1 MKNIFKALNVAS
13 EKELNN
19 LVESLNLEINDYIN
33 FMSMLNETL
42 EPQTIRDNLFQL
54 TESLYNGSYEKLREH
69 ISKKPFER
77 KLKEETVYDHS
88 WYEVKKQKY
97 PKRTKDGVK
106 INEGIKDW
114 FKKDNKQYRI
124 EMDSNGAY
132 LSKDKKHIVGDKND
146 ALIISGYKK
155 ALKLAKWL
163 NNYEG
168 TTIYH
173 PVEVKDSLNE
183 NSSNESEYKVGQKL
197 MYKKNGNTYVID
209 KVNGKYYDIK
219 DSYSNKVYPVYKN
232 TLDSEFKLLKEVLED
247 EEVKNDTT
255 EVKEPIQKSSADPEI
270 TQFISTTEK
279 VVNNTTNPDILK
291 GLIDSID
298 AKITLSTDIEQTNKL
313 SELKQK
319 AETKIV
325 SVKNVKSV
333 MESFDNNSN
342 FKFDV
347 NVEIDTIE
355 WDYDEYDPSLPTE
368 GSTTI
373 SMTIDE
379 LKDCFILG
387 EGDTIDD
394 FSDRDITDALF
405 ESTFVI
411 EYIYNYLDE
420 LSGGISS
427 STFDIEIEN
436 IDELRKVLKYIFQ
449 EEDNKDEEPET
460 TGEEFDESVNYDYDE
475 PEFEVGD
482 TTRFMWG
489 DKKLQGKVI
498 DVISNRGVKYY
509 NVSVYNPETKKT
521 ETYVKVDP
529 IDNEMKK
536 IISDYE
542 LNEQLDETCSAGATC
557 VSNVS
562 GFSKPIGKTI
572 KRNKKKVKE
581 TFDSKLFKESIL
593 NDMECSSKI
602 NGKQLRYFFNEGKYY
617 LSVDNAL
624 VKTFDKDVMI
634 ETVDEILYDEDISY
648 KLLEG
653 YSCYEMDILMEDVM
667 SNPLNPKIQPNSE
680 QKEPTSLEDSERNKE
695 LLDIMNSKKEISVVD
710 DDSMEIINNQ
720 EIVNKDEQSGNY
732 FVKDKMTNEITLV
745 DPNSIKVEK

>member
-54 TESLYNGSYEKLREH
+54 TESLYNGSYEKLQEH

-97 PKRTKDGVK
+97 PKRTKDGMICESK
-106 INEGIKDW
+106 ED
-114 FKKDNKQYRI
+114 I
-124 EMDSNGAY
+124 ELENDVENDS
-132 LSKDKKHIVGDKND
+132 I
-146 ALIISGYKK
+146 
-155 ALKLAKWL
+155 
-163 NNYEG
+163 
-168 TTIYH
+168 
-173 PVEVKDSLNE
+173 
-183 NSSNESEYKVGQKL
+183 
-197 MYKKNGNTYVID
+197 
-209 KVNGKYYDIK
+209 
-219 DSYSNKVYPVYKN
+219 
-232 TLDSEFKLLKEVLED
+232 
-247 EEVKNDTT
+247 EEPK
-255 EVKEPIQKSSADPEI
+255 QKSSADPEI
-270 TQFISTTEK
+270 TQFINTTEK

-333 MESFDNNSN
+333 MESFDNNS
-342 FKFDV
+342 KSIDV
-347 NVEIDTIE
+347 NIEIDSIE
-355 WDYDEYDPSLPTE
+355 WDYGEYDPTIPTE
-368 GSTTI
+368 CSTTI

-405 ESTFVI
+405 ESTFNI
-411 EYIYNYLDE
+411 EKVYDYLDE

-427 STFDIEIEN
+427 SSFNIEIEN
-436 IDELRKVLKYIFQ
+436 IDEIRNVLKYIFQ
-449 EEDNKDEEPET
+449 EEDNIDEEPET
-460 TGEEFDESVNYDYDE
+460 SGEEFDESVNYDYYV
-475 PEFEVGD
+475 PNFYVGD
-482 TTRFMWG
+482 NVEFVWNNEKYTGR
-489 DKKLQGKVI
+489 VI
-498 DVISNRGVKYY
+498 DVIDRGSYEYY
-509 NVSVYNPETKKT
+509 NVISYVEENQREETFT
-521 ETYVKVDP
+521 HVDP

-536 IISDYE
+536 IISDDE
-542 LNEQLDETCSAGATC
+542 LDETCSAGATG

-602 NGKQLRYFFNEGKYY
+602 NGKQLIYFLNEGKYY

-624 VKTFDKDVMI
+624 VKTYDKDVMI

-653 YSCYEMDILMEDVM
+653 YSCYEMDILMEDAM
-667 SNPLNPKIQPNSE
+667 ANPLNPKIQSNSE